1 MLIWICWISIL
12 IVLSI
17 SLSSYFI
24 LGVVITF
31 IWDFIDMKNIKRK
44 YDLKIEKL
52 EKDIKIL
59 KGTKANG

>member
-1 MLIWICWISIL
+1 MYRLG
-12 IVLSI
+12 
-17 SLSSYFI
+17 YFI

-31 IWDFIDMKNIKRK
+31 VWDFIDMKNIKRK